1 MTGQTRK
8 LNTAPL
14 NWNEIWYTNCPV
26 VSASNVDGAL
36 GWTREECKKF
46 GVKYVYF
53 RSLREND
60 RYPHYVH
67 NLDSFATVG
76 VYFA

>member
-1 MTGQTRK
+1 VATRSNEK
-8 LNTAPL
+8 AVEAAPGRR
-14 NWNEIWYTNCPV
+14 
-26 VSASNVDGAL
+26 VSQQSRRGPR

-60 RYPHYVH
+60 RYPHYIH
-67 NLDSFATVG
+67 SRDSFATVV
-76 VYFA
+76 VYSA